1 MGEVSLFLIF
11 FSDLMSDVF
20 CIDIALL
27 VIIFDKSNNSPSG
40 PLPEFS
46 AEAGGADP
54 GPAHHH
60 IVIISTTAHRELDR
74 RTCECK
80 NNKHLNAS
88 GYSNTDC
95 FV

>member
-1 MGEVSLFLIF
+1 
-11 FSDLMSDVF
+11 MSDVF

-54 GPAHHH
+54 GGP
-60 IVIISTTAHRELDR
+60 IIT
-74 RTCECK
+74 
-80 NNKHLNAS
+80 
-88 GYSNTDC
+88 
-95 FV
+95 

>member
-1 MGEVSLFLIF
+1 
-11 FSDLMSDVF
+11 MSDVF

-80 NNKHLNAS
+80 NN
-88 GYSNTDC
+88 
-95 FV
+95 